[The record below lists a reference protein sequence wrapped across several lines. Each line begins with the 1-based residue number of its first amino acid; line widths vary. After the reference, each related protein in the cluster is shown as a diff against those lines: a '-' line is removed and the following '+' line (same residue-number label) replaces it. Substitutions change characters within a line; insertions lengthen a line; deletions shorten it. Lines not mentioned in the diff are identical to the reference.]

1 MLTVTVRALASRTTH
16 WDDIDSVTETRIVHD
31 GRVFGALDSS
41 FDAISSKS
49 SNANLNLQL
58 SGTYED
64 EDTRSKQIQLRTRM
78 YCRLCEETW
87 DNSVYKWEFCTA
99 LHAIIR
105 WGLV

>member
-1 MLTVTVRALASRTTH
+1 MDESSVH
-16 WDDIDSVTETRIVHD
+16 W
-31 GRVFGALDSS
+31 DSS
-41 FDAISSKS
+41 FDAISPKS

-64 EDTRSKQIQLRTRM
+64 EDTRSKQIWLRTRM
-78 YCRLCEETW
+78 YCWLCEETQ
-87 DNSVYKWEFCTA
+87 DNGTYKWEFCTA